1 MVVKTRRN
9 SIKAKMKSRRNIL
22 ASVVFGVAFLIIPA
36 IVIFIDPIFLVAQYQ
51 LKLTKNSLLSYFL
64 KKELKGAL
72 LEVYLFNV
80 TNAERFLDGADKK
93 MKMKEIGP
101 FVYQEYRSNEDIDFD
116 NEAPVIRF
124 TPKLRTVFMPDKS
137 VGDPKDI
144 TLNVPNI
151 SLLTVSTL
159 MEPYPFVVRQLYN
172 ILVNQVDTEGIV
184 ARDVHSCLWGFR
196 DPIVSIAKTL
206 APGLIYYDSIGILE
220 KLYDPYVK
228 YRIEMGREGV
238 DKFKVL
244 NVQRTRKEK
253 MFDSN
258 DPVNK
263 YFEFNDTYEGA
274 AFPPLMTPQ
283 TPVNL
288 YRLGICKSFQMKY
301 QSQEDLKLGAKL
313 FVYGYSNSTF
323 ENTKICD
330 SKGWCPFG
338 LMDLSS
344 CFYHLPMALS
354 KSHFLDADPLLL
366 EKVEGLKPNRADH
379 DSSLLVDPKAGL
391 TIGTTLELQLNIMT
405 TDLTFNHQ
413 SRLFSDTIVP
423 IARAKITLPEPPEET
438 RYSLKLMYETGPQ
451 ILLILEIISCSLG
464 ILLLLNSGRLAWR
477 ERRRELGPKTFTP
490 LQGKISAQPLLSS

>member
-22 ASVVFGVAFLIIPA
+22 ASAAFGVAFLIIPVV
-36 IVIFIDPIFLVAQYQ
+36 VIFIDPIFLVAQYQ

-151 SLLTVSTL
+151 SLL
-159 MEPYPFVVRQLYN
+159 
-172 ILVNQVDTEGIV
+172 
-184 ARDVHSCLWGFR
+184 
-196 DPIVSIAKTL
+196 
-206 APGLIYYDSIGILE
+206 
-220 KLYDPYVK
+220 LYDPYVK
-228 YRIEMGREGV
+228 YRIEMGREGA

-258 DPVNK
+258 DSVNK

-301 QSQEDLKLGAKL
+301 QTQEDLKLGAKL

-366 EKVEGLKPNRADH
+366 EKVEGLKPNRAVH

-438 RYSLKLMYETGPQ
+438 RSSLKLMYETGPQ